1 MTNISVDVLV
11 QTPSPLNF
19 GKQLLNG
26 SGRISG
32 MIPGVPKTTG
42 KKGGKLS
49 TMSKGHYCVAFKQ
62 LKELEKKSSE
72 ENRK

>member
-32 MIPGVPKTTG
+32 MISGVPKNR

-49 TMSKGHYCVAFKQ
+49 TMSKGHYCVAFKK